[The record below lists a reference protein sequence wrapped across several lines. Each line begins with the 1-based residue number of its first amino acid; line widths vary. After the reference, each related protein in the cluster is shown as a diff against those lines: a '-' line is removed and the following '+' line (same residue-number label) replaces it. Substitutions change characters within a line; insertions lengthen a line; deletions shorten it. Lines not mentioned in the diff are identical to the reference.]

1 MPAPQ
6 LLSALLE
13 KGINKLLSLD
23 EDSASRIA
31 RLKGKRL
38 TLSLTELPADFLFV
52 FSESVDVL
60 VAERSSNDSSTPS
73 VAADSDCFMATSLF
87 TLPEL
92 QNISNITQLIKQDKL
107 VLEGDIQV
115 AQQFSNLIKALDID
129 WEEQLARHTGDILA
143 HEVFQFAGRVSK
155 GLQAVKQRLD
165 ATFKDAMLE
174 EKQLVAPAPLVDEFS
189 SQVSELHQRA
199 QQLERRLDRLQPKEQ
214 GS

>member
-23 EDSASRIA
+23 EDSAPRIA

-73 VAADSDCFMATSLF
+73 VTADSDCFMATSLF

-155 GLQAVKQRLD
+155 SLQAVKQRLD

-199 QQLERRLDRLQPKEQ
+199 QQLERRLERLQPKEQ

>member
-1 MPAPQ
+1 MPTPQ

-129 WEEQLARHTGDILA
+129 WEEQLARHTGDIMA

-199 QQLERRLDRLQPKEQ
+199 QQLERRLERLQRKEQ